1 MIIDTLK
8 ASLANHVECALT
20 TQGYHWN
27 VEGVDFKQYHEFFKE
42 IYEDLWAQVDVLAEY
57 VRTLTEGV
65 EYVNPAM
72 EILIKNRTITGSL
85 IVGKKPVDMCKAV
98 RVLNTELLEDYSK
111 IFDEATK
118 EKQQG
123 LANWAADR
131 IDKINNVQWAINVII
146 KE

>member
-1 MIIDTLK
+1 MIIDVLK
-8 ASLANHVECALT
+8 SSLANHVECGLT
-20 TQGYHWN
+20 IQGYHVN
-27 VEGVDFKQYHEFFKE
+27 VEGENFKQYHEFFKE
-42 IYEDLWAQVDVLAEY
+42 IYEDLFKQVDTLAEY

-65 EYVNPAM
+65 EYVNLAM
-72 EILIKNRTITGSL
+72 DILSKNRTITGSL
-85 IVGKKPVDMCKAV
+85 IVGKKPSDMCKAV
-98 RVLNTELLEDYSK
+98 RVLNNELLEDYSK

-131 IDKINNVQWAINVII
+131 IDKINNVQWAINVIT